1 MDPYATHLPLLLAC
15 VAVTS
20 GPVIELGCGDYS
32 TPALHLVCRN
42 RMLVSA
48 DSDGN
53 WCQRFTDL
61 ASENH
66 RIFFVGDWACFNLID
81 QKWDVAF
88 VDHAPVERRKHD
100 IERLIGQARFVVV
113 HDTEARCYEYEGVLS
128 RFKHRFDYKRFTPW
142 TTVVS
147 NEPIDFV

>member
-1 MDPYATHLPLLLAC
+1 MDPYATHMPLLLAC
-15 VAVTS
+15 VAATS
-20 GPVIELGCGDYS
+20 GPVLELGCGDYS
-32 TPALHLVCRN
+32 TPTLHLLCKN

-53 WCQRFTDL
+53 WCQRFIDL
-61 ASENH
+61 SSENH
-66 RIFFVGDWACFNLID
+66 RVFLVGDWACFSLID

-88 VDHAPVERRKHD
+88 VDHGPVERRKHD
-100 IERLIGQARFVVV
+100 IERLMKQARFVVV
-113 HDTEARCYEYEGVLS
+113 HDTEDTRYQYESALS
-128 RFKHRFDYKRFTPW
+128 RFKHRFDYKRLTPW